1 LNIDDSSLLYLSY
14 ALAFLGIVLV
24 AVGLPIP
31 ELATSTRSLLN
42 TQRRGIEDSL
52 DNLGMNTYTANEFL
66 LYMLAAAIGVFV
78 VAWLMSDNLITAT
91 VFAIAAFFSYKAL
104 FVYLQQ
110 KRESD
115 FEERFPMALDQ
126 LVSTSKAG
134 LNLTQ
139 SLEEVAKYAPSPV
152 SDELNRIVREQRLGT
167 DIASALINSRARMH
181 SHTLTLTVSALLIN
195 IKQGGNL
202 PEAIEKI
209 SKSLKEIWR
218 LEQKLFTASA
228 EARKGAMVISA
239 MPLVIFVLVVF
250 MQPDMIDTLTG
261 SLMGWGVLAISTILY
276 VAGIAWMIKI
286 IRVDI

>member
-1 LNIDDSSLLYLSY
+1 MNIDDSYLLYMAY
-14 ALAFLGIVLV
+14 AGLFFAIVLI
-24 AVGLPIP
+24 AAGLSM
-31 ELATSTRSLLN
+31 STLMASSRN
-42 TQRRGIEDSL
+42 AIDKQKRDIENSL
-52 DNLGMNTYTANEFL
+52 DGLGMNSYTASEFL
-66 LYMLAAAIGVFV
+66 LYMLGAAAGVFV
-78 VAWLMSDNLITAT
+78 VAWLLSDNLITAT
-91 VFAIAAFFSYKAL
+91 VFAIATFFSYKAIFL
-104 FVYLQQ
+104 YLRQ
-110 KRESD
+110 KRESE

-126 LVSTSKAG
+126 LTSASKAG

-152 SDELNRIVREQRLGT
+152 SEELNRIVREQSLGT
-167 DIASALINSRARMH
+167 DIANALINSRKRMN
-181 SHTLTLTVSALLIN
+181 SHTLSLTVSALLIN

-218 LEQKLFTASA
+218 LEQKLFTASS

-239 MPLVIFVLVVF
+239 MPLVIFVMVVF

-261 SLMGWGVLAISTILY
+261 SLMGWGILAISTVLY
-276 VAGIAWMIKI
+276 GSGIAWMIKI

>member
-1 LNIDDSSLLYLSY
+1 MNIDDSHLLYMAY
-14 ALAFLGIVLV
+14 AGLFLGILLI
-24 AVGLPIP
+24 AAGLPVST
-31 ELATSTRSLLN
+31 LMSSTRN
-42 TQRRGIEDSL
+42 AMDTQKRDIENSL
-52 DNLGMNTYTANEFL
+52 DGLGMNSYTASEFL
-66 LYMLAAAIGVFV
+66 LYMLGAAVGVFV
-78 VAWLMSDNLITAT
+78 VAWLLSDNLITAT
-91 VFAIAAFFSYKAL
+91 VFAIAAFFSYKAI
-104 FVYLQQ
+104 FMYLRQ
-110 KRESD
+110 KRESE

-126 LVSTSKAG
+126 LTSASKAG

-152 SDELNRIVREQRLGT
+152 SDELSRIVREQSLGT
-167 DIASALINSRARMH
+167 DITNALINSRKRMK
-181 SHTLTLTVSALLIN
+181 SHTLSLTVSALLIN

-218 LEQKLFTASA
+218 LEQKLFTASS

-239 MPLVIFVLVVF
+239 MPLVIFVMVVF

-261 SLMGWGVLAISTILY
+261 SPMGWGILAISTVLY
-276 VAGIAWMIKI
+276 VSGIAWMIKI